1 MFLHVRN
8 SYEIHGSLQ
17 KVSGSSGKFPGV
29 SGNLPG
35 PFFQLPGTGELLLGL
50 VQRCLGWTVQGTC
63 SFASRCGVG
72 TRPYDSALYG
82 RKYRPPSPEVPSELP
97 EESSEIL
104 EDSSEI
110 SGASHGSKR
119 SSKVVPWI
127 SSGTQNTTCFKVP
140 EKSHGTTL

>member
-50 VQRCLGWTVQGTC
+50 VQRCPGWTVQG
-63 SFASRCGVG
+63 ASGE
-72 TRPYDSALYG
+72 
-82 RKYRPPSPEVPSELP
+82 SPEVLRPGPFGGRVCDSLSQPTWALVLVRGWVGGRGPPPCPRLTVQNELGP
-97 EESSEIL
+97 
-104 EDSSEI
+104 
-110 SGASHGSKR
+110 GF
-119 SSKVVPWI
+119 
-127 SSGTQNTTCFKVP
+127 T
-140 EKSHGTTL
+140 